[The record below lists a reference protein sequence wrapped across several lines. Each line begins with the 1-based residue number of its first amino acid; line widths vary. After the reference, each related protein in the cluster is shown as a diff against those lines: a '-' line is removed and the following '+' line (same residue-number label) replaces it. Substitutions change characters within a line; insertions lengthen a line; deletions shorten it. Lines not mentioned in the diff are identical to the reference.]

1 MSIKKKYLIE
11 LFLKCS
17 GHRFAAERSL
27 KTNEYLLRA
36 SYQSVN
42 DDEFS
47 QIMSQNGL
55 ESYLEKITIVLDSMF
70 SQEEVESLIEFFRS
84 PVGRKMVDKTYLLKI
99 PIIVNDITNERERK
113 LSKMEKE

>member
-17 GHRFAAERSL
+17 GHRFAAERNL
-27 KTNEYLLRA
+27 KISESLLRA
-36 SYQSVN
+36 SYPSIN

-47 QIMSQNGL
+47 VIMSENGL
-55 ESYLEKITIVLDSMF
+55 DLYLEKITTIIDSMF
-70 SQEEVESLIEFFRS
+70 SQEEMETLIAFFRS

-99 PIIVNDITNERERK
+99 PIIINDITNERERK
-113 LSKMEKE
+113 LSKMDRE